1 MKTLYT
7 HPDGLG
13 SIEYD
18 PKSMQ
23 LVVINQEQE
32 SESTVSIG
40 PQGLRELAA
49 ELLKM
54 ADQK

>member
-49 ELLKM
+49 ELLKL